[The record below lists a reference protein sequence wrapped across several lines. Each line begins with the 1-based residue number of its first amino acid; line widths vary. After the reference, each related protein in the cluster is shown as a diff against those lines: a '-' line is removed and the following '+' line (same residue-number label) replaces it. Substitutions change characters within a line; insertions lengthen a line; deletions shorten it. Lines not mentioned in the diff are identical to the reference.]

1 MKILTRYLIRS
12 IAGPFTFSFV
22 LLTGLLFVNAV
33 ARLLD
38 DLAGKGL
45 PPEIIGEALLLSFPH
60 TIALTLPMA
69 VLVAVLYTF
78 GELASASEI
87 VAMSAGGVRPR
98 SLLVPTLIMGV
109 LVGGATYAFNDW
121 ILPEANHRL
130 KNLQSSIREKSP
142 TFQLRERAV
151 NRIDARDGMGP
162 YFLKASAID
171 PASSEL
177 TDVVIYDMTPGIGG
191 RRTTYAA
198 RGTVAMNRLSTDLQ
212 LRLHDG
218 SVYEVGRGRGG
229 GDEGSFEQTRFSEQ
243 LHVLRGVANLFEE
256 NGSDYRS
263 DREMSVAQLR
273 AAAAAKRAEEDSL
286 RSESRARTRRAVE
299 RALGTGAES
308 DSLRAISAQHRR
320 TGGLLLD
327 DYLRSVTQEAAFTA
341 GRVATTA
348 TEANRYAVEM
358 HKKYVIASACIVFVL
373 VGLPVAVRFPRG
385 GVSLVIVVATLVLA
399 LYQVAL
405 NNGEDL
411 ADRGIAS
418 PFWAMWAPNLVF
430 LPIGLF
436 MVLRMGRWIGS
447 VRRGAWAEVV
457 AAAGRLLRKRTRR
470 GGAGAAGSVGGGAGG
485 GAA

>member
-12 IAGPFTFSFV
+12 LAGPFTFSFV

-87 VAMSAGGVRPR
+87 VAMSASGVRPR
-98 SLLVPTLIMGV
+98 SLLLPTLIMGV

-151 NRIDARDGMGP
+151 NRIEAQDGMGP
-162 YFLKASAID
+162 YFLKANAID

-191 RRTTYAA
+191 RRTTYAD
-198 RGTVAMNRLSTDLQ
+198 RGTVAMNRLSIDLQ

-218 SVYEVGRGRGG
+218 NVYEVSRGQDGKG
-229 GDEGSFEQTRFSEQ
+229 TFEQTGFSEQ
-243 LHVLRGVANLFEE
+243 LHVLRGVGNLFEE
-256 NGSDYRS
+256 SGSDYRS

-273 AAAAAKRAEEDSL
+273 EAATVKRAEADSL
-286 RSESRARTRRAVE
+286 RGESRARTLRAVE
-299 RALGTGAES
+299 RALGTNAEA
-308 DSLRAISAQHRR
+308 DSLRAMPPYSRWS
-320 TGGLLLD
+320 GDGLPMD
-327 DYLRSVTQEAAFTA
+327 DYLRSVTQEAAFSA
-341 GRVATTA
+341 GRITTA
-348 TEANRYAVEM
+348 ATQANRYAVEM

-385 GVSLVIVVATLVLA
+385 GVSLVIVVATSVLT
-399 LYQVAL
+399 LYQIGL

-418 PFWAMWAPNLVF
+418 PFWAMWAPTLIF

-447 VRRGAWAEVV
+447 VRRGAWAEVA
-457 AAAGRLLRKRTRR
+457 AAAGRLLRRASRRRRT
-470 GGAGAAGSVGGGAGG
+470 A
-485 GAA
+485 

>member
-12 IAGPFTFSFV
+12 LAGPFAFSFV

-45 PPEIIGEALLLSFPH
+45 PPEIIGEAFLLSLPH

-98 SLLVPTLIMGV
+98 SLLIPTLVMGV
-109 LVGGATYAFNDW
+109 LVGCATYAFNDW

-130 KNLQSSIREKSP
+130 ANLRASIQEKSP

-151 NRIDARDGMGP
+151 NRIDAQDGMGP
-162 YFLKASAID
+162 YFLKAGAID

-177 TDVVIYDMTPGIGG
+177 TDVVIYDMSPGIGG

-198 RGTVAMNRLSTDLQ
+198 RGKVAMNRLSTDLQ

-218 SVYEVGRGRGG
+218 SVYEVDGGRSGPAGG
-229 GDEGSFEQTRFSEQ
+229 TFEHTRFSEQ
-243 LHVLRGVANLFEE
+243 LHVLRGVGNLFEE
-256 NGSDYRS
+256 SGSDYRG

-273 AAAAAKRAEEDSL
+273 EAAAAKHAEADSL
-286 RSESRARTRRAVE
+286 RREARAQARRAVE
-299 RALGTGAES
+299 RALGTDAAA
-308 DSLRAISAQHRR
+308 DSLRSAPPYQRYD
-320 TGGLLLD
+320 GDGLPMD

-341 GRVATTA
+341 GRIAASTTL
-348 TEANRYAVEM
+348 ANRYAVEM

-373 VGLPVAVRFPRG
+373 LGVPVAVRFPRG
-385 GVSLVIVVATLVLA
+385 GVSLVIVVATLVIA
-399 LYQVAL
+399 LYQIGL

-411 ADRGIAS
+411 ADRGIAG
-418 PFWAMWAPNLVF
+418 PFWAMWSPNLVS
-430 LPIGLF
+430 LPIALF

-447 VRRGAWAEVV
+447 VRRGAWAEM
-457 AAAGRLLRKRTRR
+457 AADAGRLLRKATRR
-470 GGAGAAGSVGGGAGG
+470 KGPA
-485 GAA
+485 

>member
-12 IAGPFTFSFV
+12 LAGPFTFSFA

-87 VAMSAGGVRPR
+87 VAMSASGVRPR
-98 SLLVPTLIMGV
+98 SLLVPTLIMGL

-130 KNLQSSIREKSP
+130 KNLQLSIQEKSP

-151 NRIDARDGMGP
+151 NRIDAQDGMGP
-162 YFLKASAID
+162 YFLKAGAID

-177 TDVVIYDMTPGIGG
+177 TDVVIYDMTPGLGG

-198 RGTVAMNRLSTDLQ
+198 RGTVAMNRQSTDLQ

-218 SVYEVGRGRGG
+218 NVYEVGSSRDGEDR
-229 GDEGSFEQTRFSEQ
+229 GSFEQTRFSEQ
-243 LHVLRGVANLFEE
+243 LHVLRGVGNLFEE
-256 NGSDYRS
+256 SGSAHRS

-273 AAAAAKRAEEDSL
+273 AAAAEKRAETDSL
-286 RSESRARTRRAVE
+286 RSESRTRSLRAVE
-299 RALGTGAES
+299 RALGTGPES
-308 DSLRAISAQHRR
+308 DSLRAAAVQQRWS
-320 TGGLLLD
+320 GDGLPID
-327 DYLRSVTQEAAFTA
+327 GYLRSVTQEAAFAA
-341 GRVATTA
+341 GRVATSVTQ
-348 TEANRYAVEM
+348 TNQYAVEM

-373 VGLPVAVRFPRG
+373 VGIPVAVRFPRG
-385 GVSLVIVVATLVLA
+385 GVSLVIVVATSVLA
-399 LYQVAL
+399 LYQIGIK
-405 NNGEDL
+405 NGEDL
-411 ADRGIAS
+411 ADRGVAS

-430 LPIGLF
+430 LSVGLF
-436 MVLRMGRWIGS
+436 MVMRMGRWIGS

-457 AAAGRLLRKRTRR
+457 AAAGRSLRRATGR
-470 GGAGAAGSVGGGAGG
+470 GGAG
-485 GAA
+485 